1 MTQHETNADQSE
13 VERVASLVPGLDA
26 VLCGGFLRGG
36 LYLIQGP
43 PGAGKTILANQIIY
57 NQAGE
62 GSRALFITVLGE
74 SHGA

>member
-57 NQAGE
+57 NQPAKEAAPSSSPCWG
-62 GSRALFITVLGE
+62 RAT
-74 SHGA
+74 AA